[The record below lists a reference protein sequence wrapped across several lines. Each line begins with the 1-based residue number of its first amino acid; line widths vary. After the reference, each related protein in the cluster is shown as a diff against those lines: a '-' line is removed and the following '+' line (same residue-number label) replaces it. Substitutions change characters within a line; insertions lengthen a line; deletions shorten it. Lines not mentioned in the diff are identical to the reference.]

1 MQDPRRGPFSQM
13 SGGGAPN
20 APRPG
25 TGMGNVPFAKGMM
38 SGQFGPPPGR
48 SASPPSAPPVSP
60 PSGEQRP
67 GAPSPPG
74 GPGGAGPAG
83 PPPPGPGQQNPYLDP
98 LFYFDILGALMA
110 ALVDASKSDTL
121 FGY

>member
-1 MQDPRRGPFSQM
+1 MPG
-13 SGGGAPN
+13 GGGAPS

-25 TGMGNVPFAKGMM
+25 TGMGNVPYAKGMI

-48 SASPPSAPPVSP
+48 SSAQPSPPQVSA

-67 GAPSPPG
+67 GGPSAPGGPPG
-74 GPGGAGPAG
+74 GAPAG

-98 LFYFDILGALMA
+98 MFYFDVMGSLMGALMDA
-110 ALVDASKSDTL
+110 AESDSIL
-121 FGY
+121 Y